1 MALKGAIDA
10 KRLTATT
17 VATLAGVTQPAI
29 SQFINIP
36 GRTPEVPIFMAACQ
50 LLNLDPYQLVGVSS
64 SPVSTVAH
72 ETTLVP
78 ASAPDSHLAF
88 LRRLTSALVDVTARI
103 SREQTAETRTH
114 PARRRKRNRAH
125 RG

>member
-10 KRLTATT
+10 KRLKATT
-17 VATLAGVTQPAI
+17 VATLAGVSQPAI

-64 SPVSTVAH
+64 PAAFVDHEADLVSASPS
-72 ETTLVP
+72 
-78 ASAPDSHLAF
+78 DSHLAF
-88 LRRLTSALVDVTARI
+88 LRRLTSALVDITARI
-103 SREQTAETRTH
+103 SREQTAETRTQQ
-114 PARRRKRNRAH
+114 ARRRKRNRAH
-125 RG
+125 R